1 MVEEEGRRERK
12 TGKGGFEGRKGLPG
26 GVNVFS
32 IKKKSLTLL

>member
-12 TGKGGFEGRKGLPG
+12 TGKGGVEGRKGLPG
-26 GVNVFS
+26 GVNVLS